1 MRERSE
7 RIIKTSGTAQQP
19 AEMTSQP
26 VTNLEESP

>member
-7 RIIKTSGTAQQP
+7 RIIKTSGTARQP
-19 AEMTSQP
+19 AEMTPHP